1 MKNWKRFMAAC
12 LSVTML
18 ATTPLT
24 TLADNMSTTPVA
36 VSNEKA
42 EPQKTEE
49 FEAILSQRHHIS
61 ILQV

>member
-24 TLADNMSTTPVA
+24 TLADNMSTTPV
-36 VSNEKA
+36 
-42 EPQKTEE
+42 QKNVLTMK
-49 FEAILSQRHHIS
+49 LKGM
-61 ILQV
+61 